1 MLTRRVIMYVTLSNS
16 LVFFGHQFPP
26 KKQEELNQA
35 NSSPFQVPYSIILE
49 SESKNLEG
57 KN

>member
-1 MLTRRVIMYVTLSNS
+1 MLTRRVIMYVTLSS

-35 NSSPFQVPYSIILE
+35 NSSPFPVPYSIILE

>member
-1 MLTRRVIMYVTLSNS
+1 MLTRRVIMYVTLSS

-49 SESKNLEG
+49 AESKNLEG